1 MNTTTFFSSEG
12 DLWRTPT
19 DFYFDWLK
27 PRFDFTLDAAASD
40 NTLAPHFINEEMD
53 ALKTPWHGRVFCNPP
68 YSMAEAFVKRAIDQ
82 ALNNPR
88 VEGVCL
94 LVPARTDTAWW
105 QDSWMVWNRVEFLR
119 GRLKFWMNES
129 DLAIVN
135 AQRVARGKNPLGAS
149 NTAPF
154 PSALLIAGF
163 GLQVQHH
170 ATCVDWKRE
179 LKTRKVAA

>member
-40 NTLAPHFINEEMD
+40 NTLAPSFINEQMD
-53 ALKTPWHGRVFCNPP
+53 ALKTRWKGRVFCNPP
-68 YSMAEAFVKRAIDQ
+68 YSMAEEFVERAVSQLRNTRGI
-82 ALNNPR
+82 
-88 VEGVCL
+88 CL

-105 QDSWMVWNRVEFLR
+105 QDSWPTWNRIELLR
-119 GRLKFWMNES
+119 GRLKFWMTES

-135 AQRVARGKNPLGAS
+135 AQRAARGKAPLGAT

-163 GLQVQHH
+163 GLKGHTVQ
-170 ATCVDWKRE
+170 CVDWKRE